1 MNEIIL
7 PDHAGIITPIGVGGT
22 FAVLASPAR
31 PTFDALHE
39 MLPAFRRLDRLD
51 LRHLDVKEAKKCRET
66 AWDRLSWLPG
76 SCALDRANILFDAAK
91 CQSAPAEWLLA
102 MVNHM
107 LAERPNA
114 RNVSEDYAAGIVD
127 SMLYDEELHGDY
139 ERGLSAPVLV
149 AVVRELR
156 RTGGDFVPSPAV
168 FLNACVQ
175 HRKKFAASRAR
186 FGAAAQS
193 QRQC

>member
-1 MNEIIL
+1 MPRN
-7 PDHAGIITPIGVGGT
+7 
-22 FAVLASPAR
+22 
-31 PTFDALHE
+31 
-39 MLPAFRRLDRLD
+39 RLGSL
-51 LRHLDVKEAKKCRET
+51 V
-66 AWDRLSWLPG
+66 WLPG
-76 SCALDRANILFDAAK
+76 SCALDRANILFDAAE

-139 ERGLSAPVLV
+139 EPGFSAPVLV

-156 RTGGDFVPSPAV
+156 RTGGDLVRRRRYLLMFPSNTGKS
-168 FLNACVQ
+168 FSSACKM
-175 HRKKFAASRAR
+175 RCGCTILGTMLRA
-186 FGAAAQS
+186 
-193 QRQC
+193 